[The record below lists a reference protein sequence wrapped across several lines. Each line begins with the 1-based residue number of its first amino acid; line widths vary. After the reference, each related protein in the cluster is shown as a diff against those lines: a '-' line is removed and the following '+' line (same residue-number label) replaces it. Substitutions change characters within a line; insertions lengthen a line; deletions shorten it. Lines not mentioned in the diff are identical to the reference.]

1 MLWGVVESLGGVTKR
16 VGLVRGG
23 SFVGFSERILAWVR
37 AILERVREEKG
48 VFWAAKTRSKI
59 EQPGKRSRKS
69 KLLKKL
75 VKAVKFH
82 IVTNY
87 YNFFYIFNIS
97 TNILYN

>member
-16 VGLVRGG
+16 VGLVREG

-48 VFWAAKTRSKI
+48 VFWAAKTRSKR

-69 KLLKKL
+69 KL

>member
-1 MLWGVVESLGGVTKR
+1 MLWGVAESLGGVTER
-16 VGLVRGG
+16 VSLVKGG
-23 SFVGFSERILAWVR
+23 SFIGFSKRILAWVR
-37 AILERVREEKG
+37 AILERFREEKG
-48 VFWAAKTRSKI
+48 VFWAAKTQSKR
-59 EQPGKRSRKS
+59 EQTGKRSRKS